1 MPVHVCVASS
11 LFLINSVL
19 EVTFIGLVYTVIFKN
34 NQPKHW
40 KTHSRGQSCIS
51 REIGLVY
58 LYVLFKSHF
67 HAFMT
72 TLGFHLTWAHVG
84 EVMEREKRQALFQF
98 TEPQFF
104 INHSL
109 LTMTY
114 RKIALMKSR
123 ICRQQPPGG

>member
-1 MPVHVCVASS
+1 MCMP
-11 LFLINSVL
+11 
-19 EVTFIGLVYTVIFKN
+19 
-34 NQPKHW
+34 
-40 KTHSRGQSCIS
+40 
-51 REIGLVY
+51 
-58 LYVLFKSHF
+58 
-67 HAFMT
+67 
-72 TLGFHLTWAHVG
+72 

-123 ICRQQPPGG
+123 ICRQQPLGGQGQLQNRSYFGDNVLGFMILYLAQAPCLVIPASALLVIES